1 MNLIKT
7 MGILVFGI
15 PTRKERMKILK
26 RKKVYIKLKKLKMK
40 AEKKS
45 FLNRFINSL
54 NKKMKFKANF
64 IYSIN

>member
-1 MNLIKT
+1 